1 VVCGDYSLVTKF
13 ANRAGWA
20 GLWSIQMAGVLDS
33 VDMRTQLAGHN
44 RLELLLFR
52 LGGRQLYGINVFK
65 VQEVI
70 RCPKLT
76 HLPKSNN
83 KVVGVATLRKR
94 TIPIIDLG
102 LAINHQPIKSIKD
115 SFAIVTEYNR
125 NTQGFLVDA
134 VDRICNMNW
143 KDILPPPK
151 GSGASSYLTAV
162 THIEKQM
169 VEIIDVERVFADI
182 MGVNE
187 TVNEELLQ
195 AAHATE
201 TTLPK
206 HVLVVD
212 DSSVARNQ
220 IKRVLEKMGIECT
233 LGQDG
238 QDGLDILNKMVA
250 DGTPVNEKIAMIIS
264 DIEMPR
270 MDGYTFTT
278 EIRKDPRLQ
287 GIYIMLHTS
296 LSGVFNN
303 NMVEKVGANHFIP
316 KFKPNELANTVLN
329 IINRRPPNDGIEN
342 ISGT

>member
-1 VVCGDYSLVTKF
+1 
-13 ANRAGWA
+13 
-20 GLWSIQMAGVLDS
+20 MAGVLDT

-52 LGGRQLYGINVFK
+52 LGSKQLYGINVFK

-70 RCPKLT
+70 RCPPLT
-76 HLPKSNN
+76 RMPKSNSS
-83 KVVGVATLRKR
+83 VVGVAHLRKR
-94 TIPIIDLG
+94 TIPVMDLG
-102 LAINHQPIKSIKD
+102 LAINRQPIKNIQD
-115 SFAIVTEYNR
+115 SYVIVTEYNR
-125 NTQGFLVDA
+125 NIQGFLVDS

-151 GSGASSYLTAV
+151 GSGKASYLTAV
-162 THIEKQM
+162 THVDKQL
-169 VEIIDVERVFADI
+169 VEIIDVERVYADI

-187 TVNEELLQ
+187 NVDANILQ
-195 AAHATE
+195 AAHDTE

-238 QDGLDILNKMVA
+238 QDGLDILNSMVD
-250 DGTPVNEKIAMIIS
+250 DGSPINEKIALVIS

-278 EIRKDPRLQ
+278 QIRKDPRLQ
-287 GIYIMLHTS
+287 GLYIMLHTS

-303 NMVEKVGANHFIP
+303 SMVQKVGANHFIP

-329 IINRRPPNDGIEN
+329 IINKRNPNEGVEN
-342 ISGT
+342 ISDA